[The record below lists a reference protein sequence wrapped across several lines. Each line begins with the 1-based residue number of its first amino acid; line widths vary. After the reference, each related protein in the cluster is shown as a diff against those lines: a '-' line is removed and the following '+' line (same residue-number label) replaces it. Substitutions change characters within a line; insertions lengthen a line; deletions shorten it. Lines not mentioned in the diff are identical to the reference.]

1 MQHKEK
7 QAVKER
13 LDQELKDF
21 HFTGCEKVLQK
32 THTKSFVDKLS
43 SFWNK
48 EIEVPVLPIVVAA
61 TLILSTISLKDDLK
75 NNEITTTQAERE
87 IIQIAGYTYWKDDY
101 ERAVKLHENKS
112 EN

>member
-7 QAVKER
+7 QKVKER
-13 LDQELKDF
+13 LDHELKDF
-21 HFTGCEKVLQK
+21 HFIGYEKVIQK
-32 THTKSFVDKLS
+32 THPKSFVQKLS

-48 EIEVPVLPIVVAA
+48 EFEVPVLPIGVAVV
-61 TLILSTISLKDDLK
+61 LFFSTISLRDDLK
-75 NNEITTTQAERE
+75 SEVTTTQAERE

-101 ERAVKLHENKS
+101 ERAVKIHENKT

>member
-1 MQHKEK
+1 MQYKEK

-13 LDQELKDF
+13 LDHEIKDF
-21 HFTGCEKVLQK
+21 HFTGCEKVIQK
-32 THTKSFVDKLS
+32 THPKSFAQKLS

-48 EIEVPVLPIVVAA
+48 EIELPVLPMVVTA
-61 TLILSTISLKDDLK
+61 TLIFSTISLKDDL
-75 NNEITTTQAERE
+75 NSEVTTTQAERE

-101 ERAVKLHENKS
+101 ERAVKEHENKG

>member
-1 MQHKEK
+1 MQHKGK

-13 LDQELKDF
+13 LDHELKDV
-21 HFTGCEKVLQK
+21 HFSGCEKVIQK
-32 THTKSFVDKLS
+32 THSRSFAQKLS
-43 SFWNK
+43 SLWNK
-48 EIEVPVLPIVVAA
+48 EIEVPVLPIVMAVV
-61 TLILSTISLKDDLK
+61 LFFSTISLRDDLK
-75 NNEITTTQAERE
+75 SEVITTQAERE

>member
-7 QAVKER
+7 QAVKEG
-13 LDQELKDF
+13 LDHELKDF
-21 HFTGCEKVLQK
+21 HFTGCEKVIQK
-32 THTKSFVDKLS
+32 THPKSIVEKLS

-48 EIEVPVLPIVVAA
+48 EIELPVLPIVVAA
-61 TLILSTISLKDDLK
+61 TLIFSTISLKDDL
-75 NNEITTTQAERE
+75 NSEVTTTQAERE

-101 ERAVKLHENKS
+101 ERAVNLHENKS

>member
-13 LDQELKDF
+13 LDHELKDF
-21 HFTGCEKVLQK
+21 HFTGCEKVIQK
-32 THTKSFVDKLS
+32 THPKSFVEKLS

-48 EIEVPVLPIVVAA
+48 EIELPVLPIVLAA
-61 TLILSTISLKDDLK
+61 TLIFSTISLRDDL
-75 NNEITTTQAERE
+75 NSEVTTTQAERE

>member
-13 LDQELKDF
+13 LDHELKDF
-21 HFTGCEKVLQK
+21 HFTGCEKVIQK
-32 THTKSFVDKLS
+32 THPKSFVEKLS

-48 EIEVPVLPIVVAA
+48 EIEFPVLPIVLAA
-61 TLILSTISLKDDLK
+61 TLIFSTISLKDDL
-75 NNEITTTQAERE
+75 NSEVTTTQAERE

-112 EN
+112 KN